1 MIHKQNFNFKEW
13 KLKKRET
20 EIMKLKKTITELK
33 ASLNNFKTIYNQT
46 EEKDQNSGTGN
57 LK

>member
-13 KLKKRET
+13 KLKKREK

-33 ASLNNFKTIYNQT
+33 ASLNNFNRIYN
-46 EEKDQNSGTGN
+46 
-57 LK
+57 

>member
-1 MIHKQNFNFKEW
+1 MIHKINFNFKEW

>member
-1 MIHKQNFNFKEW
+1 MIHKQNFNFKER